1 MKHQKYFPAIIIFV
15 RIALIL
21 GLVGVPSSGWG
32 QEKTIGN
39 DVQTP
44 QIATDFIQQ
53 RLDNFEFGWSITVP
67 TGWER
72 ETLFSNPSSLNE
84 FVIRQKVALYGPN
97 RAVIWIDSYD
107 NSSKLPIDIWFRERR
122 IPLLPS
128 ASREIV
134 FQRTTLGGLPAI
146 LAIDTKTHAV
156 PSQIVI
162 GSVQDEH
169 AIAISYIA
177 VDGGNARKTFM
188 ELANSFVWHSNT
200 TQPANSAMPS
210 VQIRLN
216 LNGEFK
222 NIDEPAAPIGDI
234 FSNLSML
241 ATDSDVYGYSTDTC
255 CGQQSSRSICW
266 CCFRKSLK
274 DQPVGNC
281 VWWACKKRTD
291 VPCAADANKW
301 PSCARA
307 AGKTVNNIPA
317 VGALAV
323 RNTGNHIAYV
333 ESVNSDQ
340 TTIEISQ
347 MDCYSSRA
355 CGGNTGNDGVYR
367 TSETA
372 SNWSYIHSG
381 QSPQCS
387 DNQAPVGGFSQPT
400 NNQQVSDNV
409 YLKGWARDDCNVD
422 YVEFTATWPG
432 QGWHVLKRIDTDCGA
447 GQSCDYDYHWNLS
460 GIPDGWVTIGYDI
473 YDKTGK
479 KVLSPNGTRQ
489 IRKVGRCTGPNL
501 QSPSNGFRTKST
513 TITFRWQDVSCEHSG
528 FKIRVKTN
536 ADMNSGGEI
545 VAEQDLSGT
554 ETTIN
559 FDSNR
564 INQALYWSVKANNA
578 PGGAEWSPAREFR
591 IYDEPPTIAFNTAN
605 GNSSGEINSRDQN
618 WTFTGTAGDPEG
630 RLNRVEFKCEGDSC
644 NATQNIGTNGSWSFQ
659 RDGLTGRNR
668 IWFTACDDRQCVDSR
683 AVTLRI
689 DLAPPVTTADAN
701 GQSNPSGWFR
711 GPVEVKL
718 RAQDGA
724 TGSASVGVREIRY
737 RIDNG
742 NWQNSSGDSKSL
754 TINTDGAHTVEYYAV
769 DHLDNQESPA
779 KRIAFQIDASPP
791 SAPGAATETHGVGN
805 DQWQKS
811 VGAPEFTWGAASD
824 STSGLQHYELYFGP
838 DANSDQIQSFVA
850 ANADRRWTPL
860 PNGVRT
866 GVYYLRARARDL
878 AGNYSAWSTLFT
890 FRYDITPPGNPTAA
904 THAANLPS
912 GSWQR
917 TSATAD
923 FIWTPPSDEGS
934 GVKGY
939 YIYWGDQPEGK
950 DESTGA
956 FRTSAAYGA
965 AGPLCAASQS
975 CTGYLRV
982 RSVDYVDNFAGD
994 WSTLFALRYDG
1005 AAPTLDFTINGG
1017 VTQTAQTLV
1026 SLNLNATDQG
1036 SGVRDARSFA
1046 GDNWSAW
1053 EPYQT
1058 ERIETIP
1065 AIGRQSWPVYVQVR
1079 DAVGWESAVISQSV
1093 YFEVNRPQP
1102 KSANFWLFTGMVNG
1116 GNGSHVSANYQGRS
1130 SVGQSVDTAP
1140 IASPNYILRGGYQVA
1155 SQALPL
1161 QVPEHD
1167 EFTFINGVFAS
1178 GIVNDT
1184 MQSAQYRLASSIGQM
1199 GLPANQTTL
1208 SSAGYQLQPGFLAAV
1223 PARQSSPTPPPT
1235 PTPGPTPT
1243 PVPPQGCEFATLSIN
1258 QGALFTNTPKVTLD
1272 LCGPNAAEMKVS
1284 NDGSFANAPWEPYR
1298 TSKGWTLT
1306 TLGQNVIAR
1315 LVQARFKDRD
1325 GLTHHYAVDDI
1336 IYDPTAPSGAVAV
1349 NDPVPAA
1356 LLGQLLAAEITQAAA
1371 GQATA
1376 AMESFTVGDM
1386 TYLRRLGK
1394 RAFDTPVPLLS
1405 TVKAEGVAV
1414 YLIAQDDNSGL
1425 AQMQL
1430 SENANG
1436 DGAAWQAYDG
1446 LVQWMPSGGDGE
1458 KQLYARFGD
1467 SAGNASGVYSA
1478 TVVIDSQ
1485 PPLGGINILEEIIG
1499 ANTVNL
1505 QLYLAAED
1513 NLSSIPAIRL
1523 SHDPAF
1529 ADAPW
1534 QPFAAEMKWPIQ
1546 VSANENEKTIY
1557 VQFRDAAGNISQTYS
1572 DTVLIDRQP
1581 PVMYVEVAAG
1591 DSLARQVN
1599 LYAYD
1604 ELSAL
1609 TSMRL
1614 SNDPML
1620 IDAVVTLSYSDTVAW
1635 TFDERRVVWV
1645 QVDDS
1650 AGNRSDPYPAY
1661 AALPGDIP
1669 NPPVEQ
1675 RVYLPLIN
1683 R

>member
-1 MKHQKYFPAIIIFV
+1 LRLNRKHISGFV
-15 RIALIL
+15 RLLTIL
-21 GLVGVPSSGWG
+21 GLIGIPSSGWG
-32 QEKTIGN
+32 QSS
-39 DVQTP
+39 
-44 QIATDFIQQ
+44 
-53 RLDNFEFGWSITVP
+53 DNYVLE
-67 TGWER
+67 
-72 ETLFSNPSSLNE
+72 
-84 FVIRQKVALYGPN
+84 
-97 RAVIWIDSYD
+97 
-107 NSSKLPIDIWFRERR
+107 
-122 IPLLPS
+122 PS
-128 ASREIV
+128 ASGDETSVTEAFTFSLIQMKDPNLSLSNIERW
-134 FQRTTLGGLPAI
+134 GDWAY
-146 LAIDTKTHAV
+146 AV
-156 PSQIVI
+156 VEPEHTNHDFTIE
-162 GSVQDEH
+162 DHHH
-169 AIAISYIA
+169 AIVLLGYFDGNDGWNVLDPLLTEPHVYNSRLNAFPNELLDENTKLFLNQPEFKDVLHNFNAHKFPWEKDKTGYVTRKDGDKHTNQIDFDILGRGTSGDVYASKPGTVVFVKENSDSGGCDFDTWKKANMVVIEHSSNEYSWYVHLTHNSVDVSVGQRVDYGSKIGREGNTGYSCGTHLHYMVSSGHGSWTDPNNANDAPWGSGIIA
-177 VDGGNARKTFM
+177 VDFDEGKWSDITAGPYTSKNSNNSTPSPNRPPNTPSLRDPNDGSVSRDGRAPTLCWNNNGDPDGDQIQFYAEVFDSERS
-188 ELANSFVWHSNT
+188 ANSGWISST
-200 TQPANSAMPS
+200 CWRPG
-210 VQIRLN
+210 N
-216 LNGEFK
+216 L
-222 NIDEPAAPIGDI
+222 D
-234 FSNLSML
+234 
-241 ATDSDVYGYSTDTC
+241 
-255 CGQQSSRSICW
+255 
-266 CCFRKSLK
+266 
-274 DQPVGNC
+274 GNYFNYQWR
-281 VWWACKKRTD
+281 VK
-291 VPCAADANKW
+291 
-301 PSCARA
+301 ARD
-307 AGKTVNNIPA
+307 N
-317 VGALAV
+317 
-323 RNTGNHIAYV
+323 RNV
-333 ESVNSDQ
+333 ESSWSGSRRF
-340 TTIEISQ
+340 TIEP
-347 MDCYSSRA
+347 
-355 CGGNTGNDGVYR
+355 
-367 TSETA
+367 E
-372 SNWSYIHSG
+372 
-381 QSPQCS
+381 
-387 DNQAPVGGFSQPT
+387 
-400 NNQQVSDNV
+400 
-409 YLKGWARDDCNVD
+409 
-422 YVEFTATWPG
+422 
-432 QGWHVLKRIDTDCGA
+432 
-447 GQSCDYDYHWNLS
+447 
-460 GIPDGWVTIGYDI
+460 
-473 YDKTGK
+473 
-479 KVLSPNGTRQ
+479 
-489 IRKVGRCTGPNL
+489 
-501 QSPSNGFRTKST
+501 
-513 TITFRWQDVSCEHSG
+513 
-528 FKIRVKTN
+528 
-536 ADMNSGGEI
+536 
-545 VAEQDLSGT
+545 
-554 ETTIN
+554 
-559 FDSNR
+559 NR
-564 INQALYWSVKANNA
+564 
-578 PGGAEWSPAREFR
+578 
-591 IYDEPPTIAFNTAN
+591 PPTISFNTAN
-605 GNSSGEINSRDQN
+605 GNPSGEINSRDQS

-718 RAQDGA
+718 RSQDGA

-791 SAPGAATETHGVGN
+791 SAPGAASETHGVGN

-838 DANSDQIQSFVA
+838 DANSDQIQTFVA
-850 ANADRRWTPL
+850 ANADRRWAPL

-1581 PVMYVEVAAG
+1581 PVMYVEVAAR

>member
-1 MKHQKYFPAIIIFV
+1 MKDSSVVCNKNQQIHTIVSSEYNRDTATNEFTHTKFADPYSSSELSSSNKECEANCSISDPPTP
-15 RIALIL
+15 
-21 GLVGVPSSGWG
+21 VPPPPNRSPNSPSLNSPSDSYISRDGRAPTLCWNNNGDPDGDQVQFYAEVFDSERSANSGWISS
-32 QEKTIGN
+32 TCWRPGN
-39 DVQTP
+39 
-44 QIATDFIQQ
+44 
-53 RLDNFEFGWSITVP
+53 LD
-67 TGWER
+67 
-72 ETLFSNPSSLNE
+72 
-84 FVIRQKVALYGPN
+84 
-97 RAVIWIDSYD
+97 
-107 NSSKLPIDIWFRERR
+107 
-122 IPLLPS
+122 
-128 ASREIV
+128 
-134 FQRTTLGGLPAI
+134 
-146 LAIDTKTHAV
+146 
-156 PSQIVI
+156 
-162 GSVQDEH
+162 
-169 AIAISYIA
+169 
-177 VDGGNARKTFM
+177 GNYFNYQWRVK
-188 ELANSFVWHSNT
+188 
-200 TQPANSAMPS
+200 
-210 VQIRLN
+210 
-216 LNGEFK
+216 
-222 NIDEPAAPIGDI
+222 
-234 FSNLSML
+234 
-241 ATDSDVYGYSTDTC
+241 
-255 CGQQSSRSICW
+255 
-266 CCFRKSLK
+266 
-274 DQPVGNC
+274 
-281 VWWACKKRTD
+281 
-291 VPCAADANKW
+291 
-301 PSCARA
+301 
-307 AGKTVNNIPA
+307 
-317 VGALAV
+317 
-323 RNTGNHIAYV
+323 
-333 ESVNSDQ
+333 
-340 TTIEISQ
+340 
-347 MDCYSSRA
+347 
-355 CGGNTGNDGVYR
+355 
-367 TSETA
+367 
-372 SNWSYIHSG
+372 
-381 QSPQCS
+381 
-387 DNQAPVGGFSQPT
+387 
-400 NNQQVSDNV
+400 
-409 YLKGWARDDCNVD
+409 ARDNRNAESSWSGSRRFT
-422 YVEFTATWPG
+422 VEP
-432 QGWHVLKRIDTDCGA
+432 
-447 GQSCDYDYHWNLS
+447 
-460 GIPDGWVTIGYDI
+460 
-473 YDKTGK
+473 
-479 KVLSPNGTRQ
+479 
-489 IRKVGRCTGPNL
+489 
-501 QSPSNGFRTKST
+501 
-513 TITFRWQDVSCEHSG
+513 E
-528 FKIRVKTN
+528 
-536 ADMNSGGEI
+536 
-545 VAEQDLSGT
+545 
-554 ETTIN
+554 
-559 FDSNR
+559 NR
-564 INQALYWSVKANNA
+564 
-578 PGGAEWSPAREFR
+578 
-591 IYDEPPTIAFNTAN
+591 PPTISFNTAN
-605 GNSSGEINSRDQN
+605 GNTSSEINSRDQS

-644 NATQNIGTNGSWSFQ
+644 NATQNIGNNGNWSFQ

-683 AVTLRI
+683 AVTLRV
-689 DLAPPVTTADAN
+689 DLAPPATTADAN

-724 TGSASVGVREIRY
+724 TGSASVGVRELRY

-742 NWQNSSGDSKSL
+742 DWQSSSGDSKSL

-890 FRYDITPPGNPTAA
+890 FRYDVTPPGNPTAA

-923 FIWTPPSDEGS
+923 FTWTPPSDEGS

-939 YIYWGDQPEGK
+939 YVYWGDQPEGK

-994 WSTLFALRYDG
+994 WSTLFALHYDG

-1046 GDNWSAW
+1046 SDNWSAW
-1053 EPYQT
+1053 EPYQI

-1394 RAFDTPVPLLS
+1394 RVFDTPVPLLS

-1620 IDAVVTLSYSDTVAW
+1620 IDAVVTLSYSDTAAW

>member
-1 MKHQKYFPAIIIFV
+1 MNHTRQWLLRLNRKHISGFV
-15 RIALIL
+15 RLLTIL
-21 GLVGVPSSGWG
+21 GLIGVPASGWG
-32 QEKTIGN
+32 QEQSATELITLVPGTTTIE
-39 DVQTP
+39 DP
-44 QIATDFIQQ
+44 LAILALQQ
-53 RLDNFEFGWSITVP
+53 
-67 TGWER
+67 
-72 ETLFSNPSSLNE
+72 
-84 FVIRQKVALYGPN
+84 AL
-97 RAVIWIDSYD
+97 IDS
-107 NSSKLPIDIWFRERR
+107 RH
-122 IPLLPS
+122 LLPS
-128 ASREIV
+128 LSSFTITSVRNEDNWLLVSIM
-134 FQRTTLGGLPAI
+134 GLENLP
-146 LAIDTKTHAV
+146 
-156 PSQIVI
+156 PSQNWTLLDNGAWFGLMILHRNELGQWTSAVE
-162 GSVQDEH
+162 GSESFTSLIQNIPDTILNPVAKIDLDPRQRQAKASADSAYRFPWPSGTQMQYGSA
-169 AIAISYIA
+169 AIHPNGFSAAGYGSWIA
-177 VDGGNARKTFM
+177 VDMLSDGATNSSHAPNRLLAAASGSISYVCEKANQSNVAIRVGDFFYTHLKKGSNTFMIGKTFNSGD
-188 ELANSFVWHSNT
+188 ELGTLVTGKSDEDCGHTSQGDNWFHVHWGFNAPT
-200 TQPANSAMPS
+200 
-210 VQIRLN
+210 
-216 LNGEFK
+216 NGEITIEDWVLK
-222 NIDEPAAPIGDI
+222 TSDGKWHRSNETKGTGSWLTATGPAATCNTSNDNQNPEGD
-234 FSNLSML
+234 
-241 ATDSDVYGYSTDTC
+241 Y
-255 CGQQSSRSICW
+255 
-266 CCFRKSLK
+266 
-274 DQPVGNC
+274 DQPDRN
-281 VWWACKKRTD
+281 RR
-291 VPCAADANKW
+291 VP
-301 PSCARA
+301 
-307 AGKTVNNIPA
+307 NNI
-317 VGALAV
+317 L
-323 RNTGNHIAYV
+323 
-333 ESVNSDQ
+333 
-340 TTIEISQ
+340 
-347 MDCYSSRA
+347 
-355 CGGNTGNDGVYR
+355 
-367 TSETA
+367 
-372 SNWSYIHSG
+372 
-381 QSPQCS
+381 
-387 DNQAPVGGFSQPT
+387 
-400 NNQQVSDNV
+400 
-409 YLKGWARDDCNVD
+409 LKGWARDGCGVD

-432 QGWHVLKRIDTDCGA
+432 QGWHVVRRVDNDCSPRQTCSYEHSWDLSNVPA
-447 GQSCDYDYHWNLS
+447 GIVITL
-460 GIPDGWVTIGYDI
+460 GYDI
-473 YDKTGK
+473 FDKSGK
-479 KVLSPNGTRQ
+479 VSRSPNGTRNILKLGPCAAPRLVEPSENTFSENHTFTFHWNGLSDCDLGGGYTLR
-489 IRKVGRCTGPNL
+489 IRTD
-501 QSPSNGFRTKST
+501 SN
-513 TITFRWQDVSCEHSG
+513 
-528 FKIRVKTN
+528 
-536 ADMNSGGEI
+536 MNSTATDSTVLDTGVGDTQRQI
-545 VAEQDLSGT
+545 
-554 ETTIN
+554 TI
-559 FDSNR
+559 DTR
-564 INQALYWSVKANNA
+564 WDDRDLYWSVKAANGSNWA
-578 PGGAEWSPAREFR
+578 TPRLLR
-591 IYDEPPTIAFNTAN
+591 VTTNKPPTISFNTAN
-605 GNSSGEINSRDQN
+605 GNSSGEINSRDQS

-644 NATQNIGTNGSWSFQ
+644 NATQNIGNNGNWSFQ

-724 TGSASVGVREIRY
+724 TGSASVGVRELRY
-737 RIDNG
+737 RVDNG
-742 NWQNSSGDSKSL
+742 DWQSSSGDSKSL

-811 VGAPEFTWGAASD
+811 VGAPEFTWGPASD

-923 FIWTPPSDEGS
+923 FTWTPPSDEGS

-939 YIYWGDQPEGK
+939 YVYWGDQPEGK
-950 DESTGA
+950 DESPGA

-1053 EPYQT
+1053 EPYQI

-1079 DAVGWESAVISQSV
+1079 DAVGWESAVISKSV

-1116 GNGSHVSANYQGRS
+1116 GNGSHASANYQGRS
-1130 SVGQSVDTAP
+1130 SVGQSVDAAP
-1140 IASPNYILRGGYQVA
+1140 IASPNYILRGGYQTA

-1167 EFTFINGVFAS
+1167 EFTLLNGIFAS
-1178 GIVNDT
+1178 GIVNGT
-1184 MQSAQYRLASSIGQM
+1184 MQSAQYRLASSIGQI

-1208 SSAGYQLQPGFLAAV
+1208 SSAGYQLKPGFLAAV

-1258 QGALFTNTPKVTLD
+1258 QGALFTNTPNVTLD

-1394 RAFDTPVPLLS
+1394 RVFDTPVPLLS

-1546 VSANENEKTIY
+1546 VSANENEETIY

-1620 IDAVVTLSYSDTVAW
+1620 IEALVTLPYSDTVAW

>member
-1 MKHQKYFPAIIIFV
+1 MKHQKYFSAITIFV
-15 RIALIL
+15 RIMVIL
-21 GLVGVPSSGWG
+21 GLIGVPSSGWG
-32 QEKTIGN
+32 QVSIVDSPINLQDAVRKAITEKGEMLNPTDLIVSVISNDNVWAFGTVAIKASSAHGTGPEGFLFLAKNSPNGWQAALEYTLEFQIWASQAISSIALPEEIKTLVQSSSATGESSAQLSLPWTINETWKLTGGPHSNEGGSARPFSALDFNIAPGQSGLVRAARGGTAYRPCNNFVLIYHDDGWKTGYYHLTDIEVSDGQPISRGDALGRTSTQTGCRGSATGPHVHFTLRKSSDRGFQEITGHDIGGWTVLPTDTAYEGCMQRGNEIKCKPSGAIYNDGTIGN
-39 DVQTP
+39 GDVP
-44 QIATDFIQQ
+44 GPCND
-53 RLDNFEFGWSITVP
+53 S
-67 TGWER
+67 
-72 ETLFSNPSSLNE
+72 SNPE
-84 FVIRQKVALYGPN
+84 
-97 RAVIWIDSYD
+97 
-107 NSSKLPIDIWFRERR
+107 
-122 IPLLPS
+122 
-128 ASREIV
+128 
-134 FQRTTLGGLPAI
+134 
-146 LAIDTKTHAV
+146 
-156 PSQIVI
+156 
-162 GSVQDEH
+162 
-169 AIAISYIA
+169 
-177 VDGGNARKTFM
+177 GN
-188 ELANSFVWHSNT
+188 
-200 TQPANSAMPS
+200 
-210 VQIRLN
+210 
-216 LNGEFK
+216 
-222 NIDEPAAPIGDI
+222 
-234 FSNLSML
+234 
-241 ATDSDVYGYSTDTC
+241 Y
-255 CGQQSSRSICW
+255 
-266 CCFRKSLK
+266 
-274 DQPVGNC
+274 DQP
-281 VWWACKKRTD
+281 
-291 VPCAADANKW
+291 
-301 PSCARA
+301 S
-307 AGKTVNNIPA
+307 
-317 VGALAV
+317 
-323 RNTGNHIAYV
+323 
-333 ESVNSDQ
+333 
-340 TTIEISQ
+340 
-347 MDCYSSRA
+347 
-355 CGGNTGNDGVYR
+355 
-367 TSETA
+367 
-372 SNWSYIHSG
+372 
-381 QSPQCS
+381 
-387 DNQAPVGGFSQPT
+387 
-400 NNQQVSDNV
+400 NNQRVSGNV
-409 YLKGWARDDCNVD
+409 TLKGWAKDDCGVD
-422 YVEFTATWPG
+422 AVEFTATWPG
-432 QGWHVLKRIDTDCGA
+432 QGWHVLKRADNDCSR
-447 GQSCDYDYHWNLS
+447 GQSCNYEHSWNLANVPA
-460 GIPDGWVTIGYDI
+460 GTIVTLGYDI
-473 YDKTGK
+473 FDKSGK
-479 KVLSPNGTRQ
+479 VSRSPNGTRN
-489 IRKVGRCTGPNL
+489 ILKLGPCAAPRLVEPGENTF
-501 QSPSNGFRTKST
+501 SENHTF
-513 TITFRWQDVSCEHSG
+513 TFRWNGLSDCDLG
-528 FKIRVKTN
+528 GGYTLRIRTDSN
-536 ADMNSGGEI
+536 MNSTATDST
-545 VAEQDLSGT
+545 VADIGVGDTQRQA
-554 ETTIN
+554 TI
-559 FDSNR
+559 DTR
-564 INQALYWSVKANNA
+564 WDDRDLYWSVKAANGSNWA
-578 PGGAEWSPAREFR
+578 TPRLLR
-591 IYDEPPTIAFNTAN
+591 VTTNKPPTIAFNTAN
-605 GNSSGEINSRDQN
+605 NNSSNEINSRDQS

-630 RLNRVEFKCEGDSC
+630 RLSRVEFKCEGDSC
-644 NATQNIGTNGSWSFQ
+644 NTMQNIGNNGNWSFQ

-683 AVTLRI
+683 AVTLRV
-689 DLAPPVTTADAN
+689 DLAPPATTADAN

-724 TGSASVGVREIRY
+724 TGSASVGVHEIRY
-737 RIDNG
+737 RVDNG
-742 NWQNSSGDSKSL
+742 DWQSSSGDSKSL
-754 TINTDGAHTVEYYAV
+754 TINTDGAHTIEYYAV
-769 DHLDNQESPA
+769 DHLDNQESPT
-779 KRIAFQIDASPP
+779 KRIAFQIDATPP
-791 SAPGAATETHGVGN
+791 SAPGTATETHGVGN

-824 STSGLQHYELYFGP
+824 GTSGLQHYELYFGP
-838 DANSDQIQSFVA
+838 DANSDQIQTFVV

-866 GVYYLRARARDL
+866 GVYYLRSRARDL
-878 AGNYSAWSTLFT
+878 AGNYSAWNTLFT
-890 FRYDITPPGNPTAA
+890 FRYDVTPPGNPTAA

-917 TSATAD
+917 TSAAAD
-923 FIWTPPSDEGS
+923 FTWTPPSDEGS

-939 YIYWGDQPEGK
+939 YVYWGDQPEGK
-950 DESTGA
+950 DESPGA

-965 AGPLCAASQS
+965 AGPLCAAGQS

-982 RSVDYVDNFAGD
+982 RSVDYVDNIAGG
-994 WSTLFALRYDG
+994 WSTLFTLRYDG

-1036 SGVRDARSFA
+1036 SGVSDARSFA

-1116 GNGSHVSANYQGRS
+1116 GNGSHASANYQGRS
-1130 SVGQSVDTAP
+1130 SVGQSVDAAP
-1140 IASPNYILRGGYQVA
+1140 ITSPNYILRGGYQVA

-1258 QGALFTNTPKVTLD
+1258 QGALFTNTPNVTLD

-1315 LVQARFKDRD
+1315 LVQARFKDSD

-1386 TYLRRLGK
+1386 TYLRRLGN
-1394 RAFDTPVPLLS
+1394 RVFDTPVPLLS
-1405 TVKAEGVAV
+1405 IVRAEGVAV

-1425 AQMQL
+1425 AQMHL
-1430 SENANG
+1430 SENAND

-1485 PPLGGINILEEIIG
+1485 PPLGGINIIEEIIG

-1534 QPFAAEMKWPIQ
+1534 QPFVAEIKWPIQ
-1546 VSANENEKTIY
+1546 VGANENEKMIY

-1591 DSLARQVN
+1591 DSLARPVN
-1599 LYAYD
+1599 FYAYN

-1614 SNDPML
+1614 SNDPLL
-1620 IDAVVTLSYSDTVAW
+1620 IEAVVTLPYTDTVAW

-1661 AALPGDIP
+1661 AAMPDTEPG
-1669 NPPVEQ
+1669 ER